1 MGSID
6 IIKSLSI
13 ALKNLGNIKRKNSF
27 AHRESNQ
34 VPQGAKRDAIRCTM
48 RPPTLKL
55 FFKTLNFQIQKNKLR
70 FAASS
75 FGLDWIYLLSVCL
88 SLGLEGLFVC
98 IRLQWL
104 GKREEVRVGDLSVCV
119 H

>member
-1 MGSID
+1 MLSGSLYVHI
-6 IIKSLSI
+6 SLLRVIQTCVSECESHI
-13 ALKNLGNIKRKNSF
+13 ALRY
-27 AHRESNQ
+27 A
-34 VPQGAKRDAIRCTM
+34 A
-48 RPPTLKL
+48 PTLKF

>member
-1 MGSID
+1 MQMEMQFVVLCGPHT
-6 IIKSLSI
+6 KVFL
-13 ALKNLGNIKRKNSF
+13 
-27 AHRESNQ
+27 
-34 VPQGAKRDAIRCTM
+34 
-48 RPPTLKL
+48 
-55 FFKTLNFQIQKNKLR
+55 QIQKNKLR

>member
-1 MGSID
+1 MDSID

-13 ALKNLGNIKRKNSF
+13 ALKNLGNIKRKNF
-27 AHRESNQ
+27 LCTPRIK
-34 VPQGAKRDAIRCTM
+34 PGATGCKALCYAA
-48 RPPTLKL
+48 PTLKV